1 MIRHWQFIGILVINM
16 MFLSSCRQELGSRD
30 IGIRLVVVTVSRQ
43 ENERQE
49 PDSQTELSQA
59 DTPIPATETPIPPIA
74 SPVPT
79 IPPTASPVPPTQPSF
94 AVTRISPPMT
104 RQTRGEVNLRG
115 GPGTTYEE
123 VGSVSANSTLQI
135 IGESGDWYVISV
147 NGRDVFIA
155 SWLTYELPTAIP
167 TVQSSSNRSTSS
179 TSQIQ
184 VRRFSSPLNKYTHG
198 LVNLRSGPGTTYSQV
213 GAVAAGATLQVLGQ
227 SSDWYLINHNG
238 RDAYIASWL
247 TFDAPLKQVS
257 RSSTSSGSSSTGA
270 GQQQQPVQQ
279 PAQQQPVQQQP
290 VQQPVQQQP
299 SYACD
304 CSKTC
309 TKMASCQEAY
319 FQLNNCGCR
328 KRDGNNDGVPCESIC
343 R

>member
-213 GAVAAGATLQVLGQ
+213 GAVVAGATLQVLGQ

-279 PAQQQPVQQQP
+279 PAQQQPVQQ
-290 VQQPVQQQP
+290 PVQQQP